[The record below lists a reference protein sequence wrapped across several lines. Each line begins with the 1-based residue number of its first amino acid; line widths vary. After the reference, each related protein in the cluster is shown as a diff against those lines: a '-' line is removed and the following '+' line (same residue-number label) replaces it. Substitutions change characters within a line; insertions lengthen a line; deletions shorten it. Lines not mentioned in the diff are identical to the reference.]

1 MTAGVFAEV
10 IDNQFIT
17 SYGNFFKK
25 IMARDSFGS
34 RFGALV
40 AMAGSAVG
48 LGNLW
53 RFPYL
58 VGENGGAAFIIVYI
72 LLSFLICL
80 PIFIS
85 EFVVGR
91 RSQKNAY
98 AAFRDLSGGSAWRW
112 VGLFTIIVPLIVLS
126 YYSVIGGWSIDYLLK
141 SFTFSFTGGES
152 QSAMA
157 TMFTDMVSSTWTP
170 LLAHT
175 GFLLVTTLIVVVG
188 IKDGIEKFSKVM
200 MPLLF
205 LIVISIAIYAVT
217 LPGAKAGLNYL
228 FNPDFSKIDAQAIS
242 SALGQAFFSLSLG
255 FGTIMTYASYVDKNE
270 NIMFQSTSSAVADL
284 MFALIAGVAIMPAVF
299 AFGIDPQSGPGL
311 VFETLPYVFGQMPA
325 GGFIAI
331 LFFTALLVAAL
342 TSSISMLE
350 VAVAFLVEEKKFS
363 RITACVVLFLFCW
376 VIGAVCSLSFG
387 PLSDVQ
393 IGGRNLFDFFDNLS
407 SNILMTLGSLFTVL
421 FVGWRLKKTD
431 VYEEFTNGGN
441 LSRNAKI
448 FGVLWFLIRYIC
460 PLAIIAIFI
469 SGLL

>member
-1 MTAGVFAEV
+1 M
-10 IDNQFIT
+10 
-17 SYGNFFKK
+17 S
-25 IMARDSFGS
+25 RDSFGS

-85 EFVVGR
+85 EFVIGR

-112 VGLFTIIVPLIVLS
+112 VGLFTIIVPLVVLS
-126 YYSVIGGWSIDYLLK
+126 YYSVIGGWSVEYLLK
-141 SFTFSFTGGES
+141 SVTFAFESAS
-152 QSAMA
+152 QSAMS
-157 TMFTDMVSSTWTP
+157 TMFSDFVSSTWGP
-170 LLAHT
+170 LLVHT
-175 GFLLVTTLIVVVG
+175 GFLLVTIMIVVVG

-205 LIVISIAIYAVT
+205 FMVLAIAIYSMT
-217 LPGAKAGLNYL
+217 LPGAKAGLDYL
-228 FNPDFSKIDAQAIS
+228 FNPDFSKITGKACAA
-242 SALGQAFFSLSLG
+242 ALGQAFFSLSLG
-255 FGTIMTYASYVDKNE
+255 FGTIMTYASYVDKKE
-270 NIMFQSTSSAVADL
+270 NILFQSTATAVSDL
-284 MFALIAGVAIMPAVF
+284 MFALIAGMAIMPAVF
-299 AFGIDPQSGPGL
+299 AFGLNPQSGPGL
-311 VFETLPYVFGQMPA
+311 VFETLPFVFGQMPA
-325 GGFIAI
+325 GGFVAI
-331 LFFTALLVAAL
+331 LFFLALLVAAL

-350 VAVAFLVEEKKFS
+350 VAVAYLVEEKGFS
-363 RITACVVLFLFCW
+363 RVWACVVLFVICW
-376 VIGAVCSLSFG
+376 VVGAVCSLSFG
-387 PLSDVQ
+387 PLSDVK
-393 IGGRNLFDFFDNLS
+393 IDGGNIFDFFDNLS
-407 SNILMTLGSLFTVL
+407 SNILMTLGSLLTVL

-431 VYEEFTNGGN
+431 VYDEFTNGGT

-460 PLAIIAIFI
+460 PLAIISIFV

>member
-1 MTAGVFAEV
+1 M
-10 IDNQFIT
+10 
-17 SYGNFFKK
+17 S
-25 IMARDSFGS
+25 RDSFGS

-85 EFVVGR
+85 EFVIGR

-141 SFTFSFTGGES
+141 SCTFSFTGASGVN
-152 QSAMA
+152 
-157 TMFTDMVSSTWTP
+157 TMFTDLVTSTWAP

-205 LIVISIAIYAVT
+205 FIVIGIAIYSLT
-217 LPGAKAGLNYL
+217 LPGAQKGIEYL
-228 FNPDFSKIDAQAIS
+228 FNPDFSKINAKACAA
-242 SALGQAFFSLSLG
+242 ALGQAFFSLSLG
-255 FGTIMTYASYVDKNE
+255 FGTIMTYASYVDKKE
-270 NIMFQSTSSAVADL
+270 NIMFQSTATAVSDL
-284 MFALIAGVAIMPAVF
+284 MFAMIAGVAIMPAVF
-299 AFGIDPQSGPGL
+299 AFGLNPQSGPGL
-311 VFETLPYVFGQMPA
+311 VFETLPFVFGQMPA
-325 GGFIAI
+325 GGLVAI
-331 LFFTALLVAAL
+331 LFFLALLVAAL

-350 VAVAFLVEEKKFS
+350 VAVAYLVEEKKFS
-363 RITACVVLFLFCW
+363 RIAACIVLFIICW
-376 VIGAVCSLSFG
+376 MIGAVCSLSFG
-387 PLSDVQ
+387 PLSHIEID
-393 IGGRNLFDFFDNLS
+393 GGNLFDFFDNLS
-407 SNILMTLGSLFTVL
+407 SNILMTLGSLLTVL

-431 VYEEFTNGGN
+431 VYDEFTNGGT
-441 LSRNAKI
+441 LSRNAKL
-448 FGVLWFLIRYIC
+448 FGVLWFLIRFVC
-460 PLAIIAIFI
+460 PLAIIAIFV
-469 SGLL
+469 SGLIG